1 MDLKLIKQKVRK
13 IVGITTDKRSFM
25 LVEALIVS
33 TLITGFVYGTL
44 VGMPAV
50 NGDITGMGE
59 KLQALSLAKYEAEV
73 LYSKNI
79 AELQAVDMQPVKNM
93 PGFYKTVTLEDIPNG
108 KKVTVVIKY
117 PKGMISVAF
126 EKKQSV
132 YER

>member
-1 MDLKLIKQKVRK
+1 MDLKSIKQKARK
-13 IVGITTDKRSFM
+13 TAGITTDKRSFM

-33 TLITGFVYGTL
+33 ALITGFVYGTL

-50 NGDITGMGE
+50 NGYITGMGE

-79 AELQAVDMQPVKNM
+79 AELQAVDMQPVENM